1 MFSRIA
7 HVAIYTES
15 YEKMANFYKGIFGM
29 KQITSG
35 MPDESG
41 QRRSDIG
48 HVSDGTIGLA
58 LLRRN
63 AGIRS
68 GLDHFGFDV
77 KDIKTALDRIKK
89 SFPEILVKDDLG
101 DVVPFASVRV
111 KDPVGTHIDI
121 SQEGASNVRE
131 GYAEERWD
139 QPRHFNHVAL
149 RAVKPAL
156 LAEFYKEVFELEEVE
171 TAKNNV
177 CLSDGKNYLVIRP
190 CNTGSY
196 VTMNEGLDHIGFK
209 VESLAKAKSDLAGIG
224 ICTPQSAPKKIAG
237 GRFGDVTLENL
248 EACVAGKYGT
258 ADPDGVL
265 LHLSE

>member
-1 MFSRIA
+1 
-7 HVAIYTES
+7 
-15 YEKMANFYKGIFGM
+15 
-29 KQITSG
+29 

-77 KDIKTALDRIKK
+77 KDIKTALDRIRK

-101 DVVPFASVRV
+101 DVVSFASVRV

-131 GYAEERWD
+131 GYAQERWD

-149 RAVKPAL
+149 RAIKPAL
-156 LAEFYKEVFELEEVE
+156 LAEFYKEVFELQEVE
-171 TAKNNV
+171 AAKDHV

-209 VESLAKAKSDLAGIG
+209 VESLTKAKSDLAGIG
-224 ICTPQSAPKKIAG
+224 ISTPQSAPKKIAG